1 MTIAYNAAGSIV
13 PTGIVGTY
21 TAGSPYVSGS
31 FTPSA
36 TGLVIATVT
45 AAAGANVTVTDSLG
59 STFSLITSYLDP
71 GGVNYLSVFYCA
83 SPVTPGVARTYKMWT
98 TTGAT
103 RAICV
108 IDISGSAGSAYDG
121 FNGGVFSG
129 TAPPANNS
137 ITTTQA
143 SDLVLQFIASGQTG
157 TATYIPHNAFAANA
171 LTPSGTTELGAAWAV
186 VAAGSYDPAWT
197 FGDATDYCSVG
208 GVAIVGGSGGG
219 STSYY
224 LSSDNYF

>member
-1 MTIAYNAAGSIV
+1 
-13 PTGIVGTY
+13 
-21 TAGSPYVSGS
+21 
-31 FTPSA
+31 
-36 TGLVIATVT
+36 
-45 AAAGANVTVTDSLG
+45 
-59 STFSLITSYLDP
+59 
-71 GGVNYLSVFYCA
+71 
-83 SPVTPGVARTYKMWT
+83 MWT

-157 TATYIPHNAFAANA
+157 TATYIPYNAFAANA
-171 LTPSGTTELGAAWAV
+171 LTPSGTVELGAAWAV

-197 FGDATDYCSVG
+197 FGDATTYCSVG

-219 STSYY
+219 SPI
-224 LSSDNYF
+224 LMGGICL